1 MRTVFRHPRR
11 VLHVLAVFFR
21 FFLAPA
27 LHLPGSDRRSGPV
40 RTRLA
45 LEQLGGA
52 WIKLGQMLAL
62 RFDLLPGAYC
72 DELFR
77 LLNQVA
83 PFPYAEVREI
93 VRHELGDE
101 PEAIFRSF
109 APDSFAAASIGQ
121 VHRAV
126 LHSGEPVAVK
136 IQRPGIRE
144 TLQADIDLM
153 YAMTW
158 LLDWTHLFGATRSRE
173 VIDEFARWTADELDY
188 LVEARQAVLLHE
200 HSKGDKVERIA
211 RVYRDY
217 TTSRVLTTEF
227 IEGIPLVEIMIAKR
241 EGNVA
246 YLASLEA
253 RGHDLDRIVRHL
265 DWNMLNQVYVFG
277 YFHADLHPANLFVLA
292 DDAIG
297 YVDFGIVGQLPD
309 RVRDSLTRYSWLLF
323 RGEVEAAVRELMRWL
338 APTPATDTAAARWQ
352 LIRVHQAFLY
362 DTVADRSRITVGAPG
377 PVHAGAQNPYSK
389 LAVDIL
395 ETIREQRLTM
405 SSSIVAY
412 LKMLVTLG
420 TLRHQLAVEYDL
432 PANVRR
438 FVGRLARQQGTA
450 WLDPRRALDRLYAG
464 TGRLQRALDFMEFLE
479 AQEPVVLELETSLF
493 GFRRRMQAARRR
505 LVTLAMSVLAI
516 GALLYLV
523 LVFPATVRRIIPEGM
538 PYAWVHIGLLMV
550 LILLILTLV
559 RHVRGLGRED

>member
-1 MRTVFRHPRR
+1 MRTLFRHPRR
-11 VLHVLAVFFR
+11 VWRVLDVFFR
-21 FFLAPA
+21 FFIAPA

-40 RTRLA
+40 RMRLA
-45 LEQLGGA
+45 FEQLGGA

-62 RFDLLPGAYC
+62 RFDLLPAAYC

-83 PFPYAEVREI
+83 PFSYLEVRQI
-93 VRHELGDE
+93 VRDELGDE
-101 PEAIFRSF
+101 PELVFGSF
-109 APDSFAAASIGQ
+109 EPNSFAAASIGQ

-126 LHSGEPVAVK
+126 LRTGEHVAVK
-136 IQRPGIRE
+136 VQRPGIRA

-158 LLDWTHLFGATRSRE
+158 ILDWTHVFGATRSRE

-188 LVEARQAVLLHE
+188 LVEARQAVMLYE
-200 HSKGDKVERIA
+200 HSKGETLERIA
-211 RVYRDY
+211 QVYRDY
-217 TTSRVLTTEF
+217 TTSRVLTTELL
-227 IEGIPLVEIMIAKR
+227 EGIPLIEIMIARR

-246 YLASLEA
+246 YLEALAAS
-253 RGHDLDRIVRHL
+253 GHDLDRIVRHL

-277 YFHADLHPANLFVLA
+277 YFHADLHPANLFVLPG
-292 DDAIG
+292 DAIG

-338 APTPATDTAAARWQ
+338 APTPATDAAAARRQ

-362 DTVADRSRITVGAPG
+362 DTVADRSRAAPAPPG
-377 PVHAGAQNPYSK
+377 PAHHATENPYSK

-395 ETIREQRLTM
+395 ETIRDQQLTM
-405 SSSIVAY
+405 ASSIVAY

-432 PANVRR
+432 PETVRR
-438 FVGRLARQQGTA
+438 FVRRLARQQGLA
-450 WLDPRRALDRLYAG
+450 WLDPRRTLDRLYAG
-464 TGRLQRALDFMEFLE
+464 TAQLQRALDFVEFIE
-479 AQEPVVLELETSLF
+479 AQESVILEAEASLF
-493 GFRRRMQAARRR
+493 GFRRRMQSARRGLIR
-505 LVTLAMSVLAI
+505 LGMSVLAV

-523 LVFPATVRRIIPEGM
+523 LAFPDDTRRVLPREM
-538 PYAWVHIGLLMV
+538 PYTWVHIGLLV
-550 LILLILTLV
+550 ILVFLILTLI
-559 RHVRGLGRED
+559 RHIRGLGRED